1 MGNLSEKE
9 SNIKMKIIRPN
20 NIEIGQLTNIQEI
33 STIKAISDL
42 IQIDEKYIQYI
53 KTENF
58 PNIEDCKL
66 IKGETH
72 PLIEAIHMAYVH
84 HLPLILTPD
93 VIWYCI
99 SSATATHIN
108 LNSEELRN
116 KFVDHKGKKKI
127 EIRRNDF
134 VFGCKT
140 NPWHEVIDEFTQKIN
155 AMTKNGIADKLVANF
170 STTTKESRVVSE
182 IVLMDAMQKYFEYEL
197 DSECGIPEIRIT
209 GEKED
214 WMNLISKANQ
224 IAELIPNFSFWI
236 ESFNEILQHFLDV
249 YDDKIDN
256 NFWDN
261 IYKIHAGSGNPYIS
275 GWIVG
280 LFPYVRNNKKNTWKD
295 PFQNYY
301 LTTSDF
307 SNPMNKVPFKWNYH
321 DNVVNMLFVGGLIG
335 VLAQKDNSLL
345 PLFAYSIIEDKA
357 KLN

>member
-1 MGNLSEKE
+1 M
-9 SNIKMKIIRPN
+9 
-20 NIEIGQLTNIQEI
+20 
-33 STIKAISDL
+33 DL
-42 IQIDEKYIQYI
+42 FSSQR
-53 KTENF
+53 KT
-58 PNIEDCKL
+58 
-66 IKGETH
+66 
-72 PLIEAIHMAYVH
+72 Y
-84 HLPLILTPD
+84 

-116 KFVDHKGKKKI
+116 KFVDHEGKKTI
-127 EIRRNDF
+127 QIRRDDF
-134 VFGCKT
+134 VFGSKT

-280 LFPYVRNNKKNTWKD
+280 LFPYVRNNK
-295 PFQNYY
+295 
-301 LTTSDF
+301 
-307 SNPMNKVPFKWNYH
+307 
-321 DNVVNMLFVGGLIG
+321 NM
-335 VLAQKDNSLL
+335 
-345 PLFAYSIIEDKA
+345 
-357 KLN
+357 

>member
-1 MGNLSEKE
+1 M
-9 SNIKMKIIRPN
+9 
-20 NIEIGQLTNIQEI
+20 
-33 STIKAISDL
+33 
-42 IQIDEKYIQYI
+42 
-53 KTENF
+53 
-58 PNIEDCKL
+58 
-66 IKGETH
+66 
-72 PLIEAIHMAYVH
+72 IEAVPLAYVL

-93 VIWYCI
+93 IIWYCI

-214 WMNLISKANQ
+214 WMNLKS
-224 IAELIPNFSFWI
+224 
-236 ESFNEILQHFLDV
+236 
-249 YDDKIDN
+249 
-256 NFWDN
+256 
-261 IYKIHAGSGNPYIS
+261 
-275 GWIVG
+275 
-280 LFPYVRNNKKNTWKD
+280 
-295 PFQNYY
+295 
-301 LTTSDF
+301 
-307 SNPMNKVPFKWNYH
+307 
-321 DNVVNMLFVGGLIG
+321 
-335 VLAQKDNSLL
+335 
-345 PLFAYSIIEDKA
+345 
-357 KLN
+357 

>member
-1 MGNLSEKE
+1 M
-9 SNIKMKIIRPN
+9 
-20 NIEIGQLTNIQEI
+20 
-33 STIKAISDL
+33 
-42 IQIDEKYIQYI
+42 
-53 KTENF
+53 
-58 PNIEDCKL
+58 
-66 IKGETH
+66 
-72 PLIEAIHMAYVH
+72 IEAVPLAYVL

-93 VIWYCI
+93 IIWYCI

-116 KFVDHKGKKKI
+116 KFVDHEGKKTI
-127 EIRRNDF
+127 QIRRDDF
-134 VFGCKT
+134 VFGSKT

-214 WMNLISKANQ
+214 WMNLKSKANQ

-256 NFWDN
+256 NFGIIFIKYFFDLEDRLFQ
-261 IYKIHAGSGNPYIS
+261 
-275 GWIVG
+275 VG
-280 LFPYVRNNKKNTWKD
+280 L
-295 PFQNYY
+295 
-301 LTTSDF
+301 SDYF
-307 SNPMNKVPFKWNYH
+307 
-321 DNVVNMLFVGGLIG
+321 LI
-335 VLAQKDNSLL
+335 
-345 PLFAYSIIEDKA
+345 
-357 KLN
+357 

>member
-1 MGNLSEKE
+1 MGNLNKKKKD
-9 SNIKMKIIRPN
+9 SNKGRKIIRPN
-20 NIEIGQLTNIQEI
+20 SNKKIIIIKSKEIEIGQLTNIQEI

-116 KFVDHKGKKKI
+116 KFVDHEGKKTI
-127 EIRRNDF
+127 QIRRDDF
-134 VFGCKT
+134 VFGSKT

-170 STTTKESRVVSE
+170 STTTKESRVVSQ
-182 IVLMDAMQKYFEYEL
+182 IVLMDAMQKYFDY
-197 DSECGIPEIRIT
+197 DMCSYCGIPEI
-209 GEKED
+209 
-214 WMNLISKANQ
+214 
-224 IAELIPNFSFWI
+224 
-236 ESFNEILQHFLDV
+236 
-249 YDDKIDN
+249 
-256 NFWDN
+256 
-261 IYKIHAGSGNPYIS
+261 
-275 GWIVG
+275 
-280 LFPYVRNNKKNTWKD
+280 
-295 PFQNYY
+295 
-301 LTTSDF
+301 
-307 SNPMNKVPFKWNYH
+307 
-321 DNVVNMLFVGGLIG
+321 
-335 VLAQKDNSLL
+335 
-345 PLFAYSIIEDKA
+345 
-357 KLN
+357 